1 MKYNKREPTVWADYP
16 DSGLFLYQSMQYKLP
31 AAMHPENLP
40 VAMHPENLPVAMHPE
55 NLPVA
60 DSVGG
65 RFGWCSQQFT
75 VALARAIC

>member
-1 MKYNKREPTVWADYP
+1 MKYNKREPTVWADNP

-31 AAMHPENLP
+31 A
-40 VAMHPENLPVAMHPE
+40 AMHPENLPVAMHPE

>member
-31 AAMHPENLP
+31 
-40 VAMHPENLPVAMHPE
+40 VAMHPE

-60 DSVGG
+60 DSAGG

-75 VALARAIC
+75 VALECAIC

>member
-16 DSGLFLYQSMQYKLP
+16 DSGLFLYQSMQYKLS
-31 AAMHPENLP
+31 A
-40 VAMHPENLPVAMHPE
+40 AMHPE

-60 DSVGG
+60 DSDGG

-75 VALARAIC
+75 VALECAIC

>member
-1 MKYNKREPTVWADYP
+1 
-16 DSGLFLYQSMQYKLP
+16 MQYKLS
-31 AAMHPENLP
+31 A
-40 VAMHPENLPVAMHPE
+40 AMHPENLPVAMHPE

-60 DSVGG
+60 DSDGG

>member
-31 AAMHPENLP
+31 AAMHS
-40 VAMHPENLPVAMHPE
+40 E

-65 RFGWCSQQFT
+65 RLGWWQIRL
-75 VALARAIC
+75 VADSAGVPSNLQ

>member
-1 MKYNKREPTVWADYP
+1 MKYNKREPTVWADNP

-31 AAMHPENLP
+31 A
-40 VAMHPENLPVAMHPE
+40 AMHPE

>member
-31 AAMHPENLP
+31 AAMHLENLP
-40 VAMHPENLPVAMHPE
+40 VAMHLE

-60 DSVGG
+60 DSAGVP
-65 RFGWCSQQFT
+65 SNLQ
-75 VALARAIC
+75 